1 MPLDN
6 EKNTI
11 ELLRSENVKE
21 NDQGLKILY
30 QQFFPMISHLVQRN
44 SGGLEDVEDLF
55 QDGILV
61 LFNQIKKGDL
71 ELTCKLRTYFYSIC
85 RNLWLNK
92 LNQKKVAV
100 VDIQDHESFIII
112 EPTIFKSIEINEE
125 KEAMLKLLSHLGEDC
140 QKLLLYFYYER
151 IQMKEIALRMNFAND
166 QVARNKKVKCLKK
179 LSSIMEQSS
188 FFIRFFK

>member
-11 ELLRSENVKE
+11 ELLRSENVTE

-30 QQFFPMISHLVQRN
+30 QQFFPMISHLIQRN

-61 LFNQIKKGDL
+61 LFNQVKKNDFV
-71 ELTCKLRTYFYSIC
+71 LTCKLRTYFYSIC

-92 LNQKKVAV
+92 LNQRKTDI
-100 VDIQDHESFIII
+100 VDIQDHESFIVI
-112 EPTIFKSIEINEE
+112 EPTIFKSIEVNEE
-125 KEAMLKLLSHLGEDC
+125 KEAMLKLIGHLGEDC
-140 QKLLLYFYYER
+140 QKMLTYFYYER
-151 IQMKEIALRMNFAND
+151 IKMKEIAIRMNFAND

-179 LSSIMEQSS
+179 LTSIIDQSP
-188 FFIRFFK
+188 FFTRFFK